1 MRKFYYYDSV
11 KGTFYDQYGTPFYSV
26 KGHEVISIKPDQIMH
41 AYASGIGDVY
51 CYRAEDC
58 DYYIQVKQYNSD
70 NINLLDA
77 DYFYKDENDRF
88 IYLKVEG

>member
-1 MRKFYYYDSV
+1 MRKFYYDSV
-11 KGTFYDQYGTPFYSV
+11 KGTFYDQYGAPAYSV
-26 KGHEVISIKPDQIMH
+26 KDRVISIKPDQIMH

-51 CYRAEDC
+51 CYCAKDC

-77 DYFYKDENDRF
+77 DYFYKDSDGRT